1 VAEPELARVAAWV
14 FRGLTAYDA
23 AYVAL
28 AEERA
33 VPLVT
38 DDETIVKV
46 AGEIARPPADHQ
58 AALGPTS

>member
-1 VAEPELARVAAWV
+1 MAEWWSIEVHGQPS
-14 FRGLTAYDA
+14 GLTAYDA

-33 VPLVT
+33 VPLLT

-46 AGEIARPPADHQ
+46 AGEIARPLVPR
-58 AALGPTS
+58 